1 MVHAAERT
9 TRIEPSASS
18 VATQRAR
25 ELKQQG
31 HDIIALTQGQPD
43 FDTPDHVI
51 EAAIAAM
58 KGGETRYTPVG
69 GTPAMLDAIRL
80 KFKRDNALD
89 YAANEVMA
97 SNGGKQGVYTAL
109 LATVEPGDE
118 VIILAPCWVSYV
130 DMARFADGVP
140 VVVQCLEEN
149 GFKLT
154 PEQLEA
160 AITPKTR
167 WLILNSPNNP
177 AGSVYSES
185 ELKALGDVLAR
196 HERVLVMSDDI
207 YEHIIFDG
215 RQYATLAAAA
225 PHMRERT
232 LTMNGV
238 SKAYSMTGWRIGICG
253 GPADLIKTMSKLQ
266 NQSTGNPSSV
276 SQAAAVAAFAGP
288 HEIVR
293 ARTAEFQKRRDRI
306 VAMLNDCAGLTCTTP
321 EGAFYAFPNCAG
333 LIGRKAPDGKV
344 MQNDRDIVMFLLEHA
359 GVAAVH
365 GAAYGTSPHFRLSFA
380 ASMAEIEEACRRIQ
394 ASCQAL
400 A

>member
-80 KFKRDNALD
+80 KFKRDNGLD

-97 SNGGKQGVYTAL
+97 SNGGKQVVYNAL
-109 LATVEPGDE
+109 MATVEPGDE
-118 VIILAPCWVSYV
+118 VIVLAPYWVSYT
-130 DMARFADGVP
+130 DMAKFADGVP

-215 RQYATLAAAA
+215 RRYSTLAAAA

-293 ARTAEFQKRRDRI
+293 ERTAEFQKRRDRI
-306 VAMLNDCAGLTCTTP
+306 VAMLNECAGLTCTTP

>member
-80 KFKRDNALD
+80 KFKRDNGLD
-89 YAANEVMA
+89 YAAGEVMA
-97 SNGGKQGVYTAL
+97 SNGGKQVVYNAL
-109 LATVEPGDE
+109 MATVEPGDE
-118 VIILAPCWVSYV
+118 VIVLAPYWVSYT
-130 DMARFADGVP
+130 DMAKFADGVP

-215 RQYATLAAAA
+215 RRYSTLAAAA

-293 ARTAEFQKRRDRI
+293 ERTAEFQKRRNAQRMRRAHMHDARGRLLRVPELRRPDRPQG
-306 VAMLNDCAGLTCTTP
+306 AGRQ
-321 EGAFYAFPNCAG
+321 G
-333 LIGRKAPDGKV
+333 D
-344 MQNDRDIVMFLLEHA
+344 
-359 GVAAVH
+359 
-365 GAAYGTSPHFRLSFA
+365 
-380 ASMAEIEEACRRIQ
+380 AERPRHRHVPSRACRRRRRARRRIWNEP
-394 ASCQAL
+394 AFPAFVRRFDGGDRGSL
-400 A
+400 